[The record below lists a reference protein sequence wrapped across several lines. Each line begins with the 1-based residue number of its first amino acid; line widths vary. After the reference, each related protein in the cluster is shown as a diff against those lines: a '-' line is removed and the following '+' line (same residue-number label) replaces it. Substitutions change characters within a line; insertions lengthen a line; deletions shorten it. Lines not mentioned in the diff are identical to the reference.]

1 MLLTARQII
10 TCLVAASAVSGLD
23 HRLPLHD
30 EIELV
35 HEPVLSPNFNIYDSP
50 LEMVHGVSRKR
61 SEDMSLQDKADI
73 ALAYL
78 GDKHG
83 IARDTVRITDAYTSE
98 ATGLTHIYARQT
110 VGGIDLVNGV
120 ANINIDKRGRV
131 ISSSQSF
138 VPVRRVRRALRSGHL
153 TARMDQ
159 DASLKAAFKALNKR
173 VGPRL
178 QDEEHEKIRVSK
190 AASDG
195 PVNTA
200 SGFIIE
206 GIPHTASV
214 DGKAAAEQSIM
225 QRADGSLVHVWDITL
240 EQDDHWWNARMNAA
254 TGEVES
260 LHDWVLRYRNTDQLD
275 GSIRENGDGDNE
287 STSISAGD
295 FQEGLQKRATYRAIP
310 INRLDPTAGFV
321 NIANPE
327 DTSASPVGWLS
338 DGVNTYTG
346 TLGNNVIAFRG
357 ETDDTT
363 RQTSPNQFVYNWNP
377 STSPTTGSNIDVS
390 RTTVFYVVNTLHDV
404 FYRYGFTERA
414 FNFQKNNF
422 NKGGVQNDQVFARVQ
437 DSEPASKDFG
447 SFTTPPEGQAPRLQT
462 FLNNATNPPRDAA
475 LSVDIVSGLYTL
487 GVASRM
493 VGGGTARCLNTLESA
508 GLQRGY
514 ADAVADWQAQNS
526 AQLPDFRVG
535 TWLTNNPRGIR
546 HYPYSTNPQTNPL
559 RYSNIFRMQEPADI
573 GEVWANVL
581 HNALATFT
589 AQFGWSPNARTNPN
603 GGEGNIRFLHLLVDS
618 LALIP
623 CNPTFLQARNGFI
636 QADNN
641 RYRGAHTCL
650 LWRVFASRGFGY
662 SARPGVDGF
671 DVPQGC

>member
-138 VPVRRVRRALRSGHL
+138 VPVRSVRRALRSGHL

-178 QDEEHEKIRVSK
+178 QDEEHERIRVSK

-346 TLGNNVIAFRG
+346 TLGNNVVAFRG

-363 RQTSPNQFVYNWNP
+363 RQTSPTNL
-377 STSPTTGSNIDVS
+377 STIGIPLRRPQPAQTSTCLGRQCFMSSILCMMCFTGTDLQKGRSISKKTTSTKVACKMIKFLHVCKTANLHPK
-390 RTTVFYVVNTLHDV
+390 TLVALLH
-404 FYRYGFTERA
+404 
-414 FNFQKNNF
+414 
-422 NKGGVQNDQVFARVQ
+422 
-437 DSEPASKDFG
+437 
-447 SFTTPPEGQAPRLQT
+447 L
-462 FLNNATNPPRDAA
+462 PRDKHPGFKPFSTTQPTR
-475 LSVDIVSGLYTL
+475 LV
-487 GVASRM
+487 M
-493 VGGGTARCLNTLESA
+493 
-508 GLQRGY
+508 
-514 ADAVADWQAQNS
+514 
-526 AQLPDFRVG
+526 LPFR
-535 TWLTNNPRGIR
+535 
-546 HYPYSTNPQTNPL
+546 
-559 RYSNIFRMQEPADI
+559 
-573 GEVWANVL
+573 
-581 HNALATFT
+581 
-589 AQFGWSPNARTNPN
+589 
-603 GGEGNIRFLHLLVDS
+603 
-618 LALIP
+618 
-623 CNPTFLQARNGFI
+623 
-636 QADNN
+636 
-641 RYRGAHTCL
+641 
-650 LWRVFASRGFGY
+650 
-662 SARPGVDGF
+662 
-671 DVPQGC
+671 